1 MKISLKQILKN
12 VLSKFKFAGALCESL
27 LWWLTQ
33 QCHLFIFAPIIRFHP
48 AALIVRVHEVPR
60 PVRVRSQGGW
70 VRNGIR
76 VDWLCG
82 KYMTI
87 CLILVR
93 CYKRGFNACVGKLKV
108 KKSVTAW
115 RKWRAINRCKSA
127 DVPNVVS
134 NFLATV
140 RLTSTGNPV
149 LGNQKNCVA
158 PIKTMVEQV
167 EKIRSLTQGIVD
179 DEDLRRYG
187 MVQAWV
193 AKKLVNITF

>member
-1 MKISLKQILKN
+1 MSLFCGDSHSNATFLF
-12 VLSKFKFAGALCESL
+12 LPRSL
-27 LWWLTQ
+27 GFTRLPWLLECMRCPDQ
-33 QCHLFIFAPIIRFHP
+33 LGF
-48 AALIVRVHEVPR
+48 VHR
-60 PVRVRSQGGW
+60 GGW

-179 DEDLRRYG
+179 DEDLRR
-187 MVQAWV
+187 
-193 AKKLVNITF
+193 